1 MNNQNESSEAKT
13 KNIAAGSMLRWVI
26 SVIFLVGGFGMLFS
40 SFISGL
46 ASIVAGLIIFPP
58 VSRYVKEKYNFSP
71 SRGMKILA
79 VLVLLFISGS
89 TLGESESKPVAD
101 STATAPQTSASAT
114 NDSPAEP
121 LSLEQQITNKI
132 NEALG
137 ATNNTNKPTVVKV
150 EVNKYN
156 AAELKAYGYK
166 SIDDVKGLLIT
177 INASE
182 NLTTKLQKGS
192 MAGEAAKIFQSVFPL
207 SSQIGDIIIWSQ
219 LPTKDQ
225 YGNTKDSTTITYA
238 MGRPLFEKMN
248 WTDYNHRDL
257 PALLNNENKVDD
269 RNGSLELIKF

>member
-13 KNIAAGSMLRWVI
+13 KNIAVGSVSRWVI
-26 SVIFLVGGFGMLFS
+26 SIILLVGGFGMLFS
-40 SFISGL
+40 SFIAGL
-46 ASIVAGLIIFPP
+46 ATLLAGVIIFPP
-58 VSRYVKEKYNFSP
+58 ANKYVKEKYNFSP

-79 VLVLLFISGS
+79 VLVLLVISGS

-101 STATAPQTSASAT
+101 STATAPTSVSDNTDA
-114 NDSPAEP
+114 PVVP
-121 LSLEQQITNKI
+121 LTLEQQVTNKI

-137 ATNNTNKPTVVKV
+137 AINNTDKPTVVKV
-150 EVNKYN
+150 EIDTYN

-166 SIDDVKGLLIT
+166 STDDVKRLLIT

-182 NLTTKLQKGS
+182 NLTTNLQKGA
-192 MAGEAAKIFQSVFPL
+192 MAGEAADIFQSAFPL

-225 YGNTKDSTTITYA
+225 YGNTKDDTAITYA

-257 PALLNNENKVDD
+257 PALLNNEEKVDD
-269 RNGSLELIKF
+269 RNGSRELLKF